1 MGPALMVGVTPLGTI
16 RFAVT
21 EYGPP
26 AAVHVVFDASVP
38 RDEALIVDLEHAPEL
53 GIRRSLKPSQLPRV
67 VQDYLS
73 PRQRVS
79 YFFERVV
86 VSDRPGA

>member
-1 MGPALMVGVTPLGTI
+1 VQLLNDGYAMVVSVNSTRPLKPYVI
-16 RFAVT
+16 
-21 EYGPP
+21 
-26 AAVHVVFDASVP
+26 VFDAGVP
-38 RDEALIVDLEHAPEL
+38 RDEALMVDLEHAPEL
-53 GIRRSLKPSQLPRV
+53 GIRRSLKPSQLPRA

-86 VSDRPGA
+86 TSDRPGA